1 MTGSLPQESQSPV
14 TPPLAG
20 WFTTTSTTWEAPLRV
35 CSVLCLVAQ
44 LFLTLCDPSDCNP
57 PASMSMGILQE
68 GILEWVA
75 MPSSRGS
82 SDPGI
87 ELGSPALQMDSLL
100 AELSGKPNP
109 IYKILFYIN
118 F

>member
-1 MTGSLPQESQSPV
+1 M
-14 TPPLAG
+14 
-20 WFTTTSTTWEAPLRV
+20 
-35 CSVLCLVAQ
+35 LCLVAQ

-68 GILEWVA
+68 GILELVA

-109 IYKILFYIN
+109 IYKTLFYIN